1 MQVAQMQVPLS
12 QIAQSQDT
20 LRFAADPD
28 DTPAGVS

>member
-1 MQVAQMQVPLS
+1 MQVAQM